1 MPTNIKVTIIKNDNN
16 NIDNEIKNDTING
29 AEQLILSMIQW
40 TFIQR
45 RFIS

>member
-29 AEQLILSMIQW
+29 AEQLILSMIQ
-40 TFIQR
+40 
-45 RFIS
+45 